1 MGISITRSAAA
12 AGLLLLSI
20 YGLAAEPVRRVG
32 IEVQPFYQAARE
44 PGDQPQ
50 VGVGKQF
57 NDLLA
62 SNRREDILA
71 VRDLITAK
79 PGTVTPMT
87 LMVLAIRFYDVGLR
101 DDAVFWFYA
110 AKDRYIVFSDVADVK
125 APVLQQADDAM
136 RAFAT
141 LAGPI
146 INGYAF
152 CDLAKQQA
160 QHAKAVEWVESN
172 PYEVMFMDRLPAKPG
187 DRAENH
193 KRALAEAK
201 ERAAKERA
209 YFADPKNVAEF
220 AASRARNDM
229 DAKFCWKS

>member
-1 MGISITRSAAA
+1 MRISIRRSAVAA
-12 AGLLLLSI
+12 ALLLFSI
-20 YGLAAEPVRRVG
+20 HGLAAEPVRRVG

-44 PGDQPQ
+44 PGGQPQ
-50 VGVGKQF
+50 VGVGTQY

-71 VRDLITAK
+71 ARDLIAGK

-125 APVLQQADDAM
+125 ASVLQQADDAM

-152 CDLAKQQA
+152 CDLAKQHAQTSGQA
-160 QHAKAVEWVESN
+160 
-172 PYEVMFMDRLPAKPG
+172 R
-187 DRAENH
+187 
-193 KRALAEAK
+193 
-201 ERAAKERA
+201 
-209 YFADPKNVAEF
+209 
-220 AASRARNDM
+220 
-229 DAKFCWKS
+229 